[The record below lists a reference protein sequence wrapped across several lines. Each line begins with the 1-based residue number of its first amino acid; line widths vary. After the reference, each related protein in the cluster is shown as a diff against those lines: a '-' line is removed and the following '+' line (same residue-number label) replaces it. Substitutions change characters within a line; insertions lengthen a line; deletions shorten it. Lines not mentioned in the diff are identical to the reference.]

1 MDRVILSPGPWRQL
15 TRTAQF
21 LFFDMRREL
30 AQVSAPTLVLVG
42 EDDIITT
49 PNQAQVL
56 ADVLPD
62 ARLHVFPET
71 GHNPF
76 VEETEAFIRIVADF
90 LAETR

>member
-1 MDRVILSPGPWRQL
+1 M
-15 TRTAQF
+15 
-21 LFFDMRREL
+21 
-30 AQVSAPTLVLVG
+30 G

-62 ARLHVFPET
+62 SRLHVFPET